1 MSKKR
6 CFRIVVR
13 FLHDNSGA
21 SDRDKGGF
29 GLIIEGMGR
38 CRSYLN
44 MELIQ
49 YLNGDTKIRKV
60 A

>member
-1 MSKKR
+1 M
-6 CFRIVVR
+6 VR